1 MRRTR
6 YGVVLLPYSV
16 TFERVLNAAREAEKL
31 GFDSVWVSD
40 HLQRGDIPVLE
51 CWSTLAALAASTA
64 KVRLGSL
71 ASCNSFRNPGLLAK
85 IVASVSSVSR
95 GRVDLG
101 IGAGYDESEHDA
113 YGYPFPNL
121 RERVAGLSESL
132 KVIRELWGGSKVSF
146 DGARYRLN
154 EAISLPRPMGEPRVW
169 VAGRSDAVFE
179 AAASGGAYGVNV
191 LPYSGTR
198 GGRRMSSQ
206 KEIEELAGRVDSYGS
221 LKKSMYC
228 GDGGALVAQTEEELS
243 RVIRKEARR
252 AGCSKSEIVERMQ
265 NLSAL
270 YGTVDECETKERAL
284 VSAGFEELMVI
295 FPGWQNG
302 DYSNM
307 ATFAQNFIA

>member
-1 MRRTR
+1 MRRAR

-16 TFERVLNAAREAEKL
+16 TFDRLLDAAKKAEEL

-40 HLQRGDIPVLE
+40 HLQRGSVPVLE
-51 CWSTLAALAASTA
+51 CWSTLSALAASTA
-64 KVRLGSL
+64 RIRLGSL

-85 IVASVSSVSR
+85 IVASVSGISR

-101 IGAGYDESEHDA
+101 IGVGYDELEHDA

-132 KVIRELWGGSKVSF
+132 KLMRELWRGSKVSF

-154 EAISLPRPMGEPRVW
+154 EAISLPKPMGEPRVW
-169 VAGRSDAVFE
+169 VAGRSGPVLE

-198 GGRRMSSQ
+198 EGRRMSSQ
-206 KEIEELAGRVDSYGS
+206 KEIEELVGRVNSYGS

-228 GDGGALVAQTEEELS
+228 GDGGALIAQTEEGLS
-243 RVIRKEARR
+243 RVIGEEAKR
-252 AGCSKSEIVERMQ
+252 AGCSKSEIVERLQ

-270 YGTVDECETKERAL
+270 YGTVEDCKTKERAL
-284 VSAGFEELMVI
+284 ASAGFEELMLI
-295 FPGWQNG
+295 FPGWQTG

-307 ATFAQNFIA
+307 ITFAQNFVA